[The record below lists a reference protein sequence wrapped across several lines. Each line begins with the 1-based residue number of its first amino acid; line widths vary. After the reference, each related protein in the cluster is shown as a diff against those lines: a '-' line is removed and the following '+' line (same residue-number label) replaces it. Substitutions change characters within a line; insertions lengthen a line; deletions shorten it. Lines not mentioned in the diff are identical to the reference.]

1 MPKHNKKVVLDDNS
15 LRAFYKAC
23 GMSAQIIEGAIRQ
36 RYEEPL
42 NFVAREKAT
51 AAAKVWP
58 APGSEDTELGVFME
72 LEVGHG
78 KTEVYAGVQA

>member
-51 AAAKVWP
+51 AAAKV
-58 APGSEDTELGVFME
+58 AKVRRQNSTEDEEG
-72 LEVGHG
+72 
-78 KTEVYAGVQA
+78 